1 MREEQQEDAIESQ
14 EMQTKRLGVIGY
26 PIAHSRSPMIHNYW
40 LKLAGLDLV
49 YEACAVEPENIISFL
64 QQSDFMGLNVTIPH
78 KEAALAACD
87 EVEPFA
93 KRVGAVN
100 TIIWR
105 DDGSLYGRNTDGIG
119 FIENLKAGAPDIDFT
134 QGPVAVI
141 GAGGAARAILAA
153 LMDAGVPEIRLTNRS
168 IDKAYKLAEEI
179 KMADGTDAPIKVLP
193 FEDRSTALTD
203 AILCVNTTALGMK
216 DNPPLELDL
225 TALAPGAV
233 VTDIVYTPLETP
245 LLKQAKAGGYT
256 VVDGLGMLL
265 HQAAPAFEAW
275 TGVKPKVSPLLKAMV
290 AEDLNKR

>member
-1 MREEQQEDAIESQ
+1 MAEEETKPQ
-14 EMQTKRLGVIGY
+14 KRLGVIGY

-40 LKLAGLDLV
+40 LKLAGLEPI
-49 YEACAVEPENIISFL
+49 YGAMAVEPENIISFL
-64 QQSDFMGLNVTIPH
+64 KNNAFVGLNVTIPH
-78 KEAALAACD
+78 KEAVIAACD

-100 TIIWR
+100 TLIWR
-105 DDGSLYGRNTDGIG
+105 EDGSLLGRNTDGIG

-153 LMDAGVPEIRLTNRS
+153 LLDAGVPEIRLTNRS
-168 IDKAYKLAEEI
+168 IDKAYRLAEEI
-179 KMADGTDAPIKVLP
+179 KMADGSDAPIKVLP

-216 DNPPLELDL
+216 GNDPLELDL
-225 TALAPGAV
+225 TSLANGAV

-245 LLKQAKAGGYT
+245 LLKQAKADGYT
-256 VVDGLGMLL
+256 TVDGLGMLL

-275 TGVKPKVSPLLKAMV
+275 FGVKPKVTPLLKAMV
-290 AEDLNKR
+290 VEDLNKG